1 MLSEL
6 YVLWKINKTDKWVKE
21 GHGEWGDFF
30 LIFFFCEW
38 GFVEY
43 LFLRRVRG
51 SRSKGI
57 LLMKTLKILTD
68 NLSENIY
75 GLEERTL
82 FLVKQQQQQ
91 TNKF

>member
-6 YVLWKINKTDKWVKE
+6 YVLWKINETDKWVKE
-21 GHGEWGDFF
+21 GHG
-30 LIFFFCEW
+30 EW

-82 FLVKQQQQQ
+82 FLVKKQQQ